1 MKKIGLAI
9 LLLFFAS
16 TCFAGYVSVSTT
28 DAFVYDMPDETSQ
41 VILGVP
47 QYYPL
52 YVFAKAKGFYKVK
65 DWYGNR
71 GYIHNS
77 DVSQKRTLIVKKFR
91 VNFRRGPSRRYGV
104 IRSLTKGQTLLYL
117 AKKGYYYKAKLVDP
131 PDGTIGW
138 VHRSLVW

>member
-1 MKKIGLAI
+1 MKTILAI
-9 LLLFFAS
+9 LFLLLVAS
-16 TCFAGYVSVSTT
+16 TSLAGYVSVATT
-28 DAFVYDMPDETSQ
+28 DAYVYDMPDETSQ

-52 YVFAKAKGFYKVK
+52 YVFAKARGYYKVK

-77 DVSQKRTLIVKKFR
+77 DVSQKRTLIVKKFK

-131 PDGTIGW
+131 PDDTVGW
-138 VHRSLVW
+138 IHRSLVW